1 MKIAWQ
7 LIAVSVPMCLFS
19 WCMASADAQYVRQQ
33 IPIEIQSGRPVTIKI
48 RSLSG
53 NGWNE
58 VGIRCSPD
66 VWKTLMD
73 GKNNVA
79 VHLMASNK
87 DGTRIVNV
95 SPGSH
100 KLWPVD
106 SFYYLFAIG
115 GEYRADATV
124 EITFQSAPEG
134 LTNAEIVV
142 LKTPSDTG
150 L

>member
-1 MKIAWQ
+1 MKLAWKA
-7 LIAVSVPMCLFS
+7 IVVSAVVCLFS
-19 WCMASADAQYVRQQ
+19 WCMASDDARYIRQRSS
-33 IPIEIQSGRPVTIKI
+33 IEIQEGKPVTVYI

-66 VWKTLMD
+66 VCTKLLE
-73 GKNNVA
+73 GKDKITARV
-79 VHLMASNK
+79 VSSNK
-87 DGTRIVNV
+87 NGTKIIDV
-95 SPGSH
+95 SPDDH

-106 SFYYLFAIG
+106 SFHYLFSIG
-115 GEYRADATV
+115 GEYRANASV
-124 EITFQSAPEG
+124 EISFPNSPEG
-134 LTNAEIVV
+134 VTHAELIV